1 MIAAIDRAMHAHMGH
16 GAMACGDPLT
26 ECLCDE
32 LAPPPELPQDGAARP
47 ADAPAAPSWGMWD
60 IERQHPWRW
69 ALAYGAV
76 FVASIVGAHGTAAG
90 WW

>member
-1 MIAAIDRAMHAHMGH
+1 MSAALDRAMHAHMGH

-32 LAPPPELPQDGAARP
+32 LAPPPELLVPDDAAAQP
-47 ADAPAAPSWGMWD
+47 LGMWD
-60 IERQHPWRW
+60 MERAHPWGW
-69 ALAYGAV
+69 ALAYGVVMLA
-76 FVASIVGAHGTAAG
+76 AMLAMHGSAAG